1 MKKQMKRVTAFLLM
15 IILLTVLA
23 NNSYAENK
31 ATLVV
36 PEKSQ
41 EFKNWEKST
50 EEDKKST
57 LPKYTDIKMKDAV
70 KKSTYRVINNEE
82 KANLEAQYRRTG
94 LTVKNQKQTNMC
106 WAFSFSSVLERK
118 WCRKSLFTFKLK
130 LHN

>member
-1 MKKQMKRVTAFLLM
+1 MKRVTAFLLM

>member
-1 MKKQMKRVTAFLLM
+1 MKRVTAFLLM

-41 EFKNWEKST
+41 EFNNWEKST